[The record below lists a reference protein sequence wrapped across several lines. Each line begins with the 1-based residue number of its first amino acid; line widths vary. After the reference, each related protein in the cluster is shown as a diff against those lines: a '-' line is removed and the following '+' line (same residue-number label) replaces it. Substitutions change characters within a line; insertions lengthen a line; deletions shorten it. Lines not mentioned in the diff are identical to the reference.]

1 MTGCELTSQITS
13 RRILCTTTRLVIP
26 NLFGRRRWF
35 VVEDS
40 FGVNMITTGYFLFI
54 CVMSTY
60 FLSTNEYF
68 YFISFPLSNVDIF
81 MLRFPAAAFWALP
94 QQLVSPQC
102 IIDSPQCIIDWGRA
116 YKTVIQPMQ
125 VQQNRILKYMTFS
138 NRTSSANNISKFLI
152 CTNLVWKSS
161 CMSIMPI
168 SCPFSCSFF
177 QNWTAY
183 MIMAQDNKLQEIFII
198 NMLEL
203 IMVEKCCN
211 M

>member
-1 MTGCELTSQITS
+1 
-13 RRILCTTTRLVIP
+13 
-26 NLFGRRRWF
+26 
-35 VVEDS
+35 
-40 FGVNMITTGYFLFI
+40 
-54 CVMSTY
+54 
-60 FLSTNEYF
+60 
-68 YFISFPLSNVDIF
+68 
-81 MLRFPAAAFWALP
+81 
-94 QQLVSPQC
+94 
-102 IIDSPQCIIDWGRA
+102 
-116 YKTVIQPMQ
+116 MQ

-177 QNWTAY
+177 QNCTAY